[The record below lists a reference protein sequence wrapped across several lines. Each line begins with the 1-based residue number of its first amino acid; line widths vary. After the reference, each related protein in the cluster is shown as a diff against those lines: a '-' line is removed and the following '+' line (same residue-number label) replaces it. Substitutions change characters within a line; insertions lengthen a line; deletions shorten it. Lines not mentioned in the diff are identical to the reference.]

1 MARDFLRNVDYIK
14 DLVNKQKLEEEE
26 GVKARSAQNQRR
38 RKEAFLRYQQHL
50 QQQFAMTYGSNS
62 GSASD

>member
-38 RKEAFLRYQQHL
+38 RKEAFLRYQQYL